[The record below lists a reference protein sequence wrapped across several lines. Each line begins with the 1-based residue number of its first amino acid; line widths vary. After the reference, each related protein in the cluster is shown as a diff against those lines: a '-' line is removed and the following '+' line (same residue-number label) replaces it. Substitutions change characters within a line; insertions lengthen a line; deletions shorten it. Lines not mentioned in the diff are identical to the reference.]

1 MEQTTRDA
9 VLAPRTLKHIR
20 STAKRLVRSG
30 RIRGMDAEDIAQ
42 DLFLDLWRRCPAF
55 DPKRASFPTFVD
67 RIIAHRAASLTA
79 ETHRMRMERRQV
91 AIDAPVEDADG
102 CTLADI
108 LPDPD
113 APGELD
119 HSLALDL
126 RRFIESLS
134 PALQR
139 CCAIMMEPNILSAAA
154 QAGTHRSSLYENAR
168 RLRRRAEESGL
179 RIYLTGPRQISTS
192 IGRCPA

>member
-9 VLAPRTLKHIR
+9 VIAPRTLKHIR
-20 STAKRLVRSG
+20 STAKRLARSG

-42 DLFLDLWRRCPAF
+42 DLFLDLWRRSPAF
-55 DPKRASFPTFVD
+55 DPSRASFPTFAD

-79 ETHRMRMERRQV
+79 QTQRAQIERREIR
-91 AIDAPVEDADG
+91 IDDPVEGADG

-108 LPDPD
+108 LPDPA
-113 APGELD
+113 APDELD
-119 HSLALDL
+119 HGLSLDL

-139 CCAIMMEPNILSAAA
+139 CCAILSEPNIRSAAA

-168 RLRRRAEESGL
+168 RLRKRAEESGL
-179 RIYLTGPRQISTS
+179 RIYLAGPRQMLTPA
-192 IGRCPA
+192 GRCPA

>member
-9 VLAPRTLKHIR
+9 AHAPRTLKHIR
-20 STAKRLVRSG
+20 STARRLARSG
-30 RIRGMDAEDIAQ
+30 RTRGMDAEDIAQ

-55 DPKRASFPTFVD
+55 DPSRASFPTFAD

-79 ETHRMRMERRQV
+79 STPRMQLERRQIGFDDP
-91 AIDAPVEDADG
+91 IDGSDG
-102 CTLADI
+102 GTLADI
-108 LPDPD
+108 LSDPA

-119 HSLALDL
+119 YALALDF
-126 RRFIESLS
+126 RRFIEGLS

-139 CCAIMMEPNILSAAA
+139 CCAILAEPNIRLAAT

-168 RLRRRAEESGL
+168 RLRKRADEAGL
-179 RIYLTGPRQISTS
+179 GIYVAGPRQVSISA
-192 IGRCPA
+192 GRCLA

>member
-9 VLAPRTLKHIR
+9 ALAPRTLKHIR
-20 STAKRLVRSG
+20 STARWLARSG
-30 RIRGMDAEDIAQ
+30 RTRGMDAEDIAQ

-55 DPKRASFPTFVD
+55 DPSRASFPTFAD

-79 ETHRMRMERRQV
+79 STPRMQLARRQIG
-91 AIDAPVEDADG
+91 IDDPIDG
-102 CTLADI
+102 SDGGTLADI
-108 LPDPD
+108 LSDPA

-119 HSLALDL
+119 HGLALDF
-126 RRFIESLS
+126 RRFIEGLS

-139 CCAIMMEPNILSAAA
+139 CCAILAEPNIRLAAT

-168 RLRRRAEESGL
+168 RLRKRADEAGL
-179 RIYLTGPRQISTS
+179 GIYVAGPRQVSISA
-192 IGRCPA
+192 GRCLA

>member
-20 STAKRLVRSG
+20 NTAKRLARTG
-30 RIRGMDAEDIAQ
+30 RIPGMDAEDIAQ
-42 DLFLDLWRRCPAF
+42 DLFLDLWRRRAAF
-55 DPKRASFPTFVD
+55 DPARASFATFAD
-67 RIIAHRAASLTA
+67 RVIAHRAATLTA
-79 ETHRMRMERRQV
+79 PTQQTRMERKQV
-91 AIDAPVEDADG
+91 GIDDPVEGSDG

-119 HSLALDL
+119 HGLALDL
-126 RRFIESLS
+126 RRFVESLS

-139 CCAIMMEPNILSAAA
+139 CCAIMAAPNIRLAAA

-168 RLRRRAEESGL
+168 RLRKRAEHAGL
-179 RIYLTGPRQISTS
+179 RIYLAGPRQISTPA
-192 IGRCPA
+192 GRCPA

>member
-20 STAKRLVRSG
+20 STAKRLARSG

-55 DPKRASFPTFVD
+55 DPTRASFPTFAD

-79 ETHRMRMERRQV
+79 PTQQTQAQRRQIG
-91 AIDAPVEDADG
+91 IDDPVDGPDG
-102 CTLADI
+102 CTLADT
-108 LPDPD
+108 LSDPG

-119 HSLALDL
+119 HGLALDL
-126 RRFIESLS
+126 RRFIASLS

-139 CCAIMMEPNILSAAA
+139 CCAILAEPNIRLAAA
-154 QAGTHRSSLYENAR
+154 QAGSHRSSLYENAH
-168 RLRRRAEESGL
+168 RLRRRAEEMGL
-179 RIYLTGPRQISTS
+179 RIYLAGPRQISTPA
-192 IGRCPA
+192 GRCPA

>member
-1 MEQTTRDA
+1 MEQTTREA

-20 STAKRLVRSG
+20 NTAKRLARSG

-55 DPKRASFPTFVD
+55 DPSRASFPTFAD
-67 RIIAHRAASLTA
+67 RVIAHRAASLAASTP
-79 ETHRMRMERRQV
+79 RMQLARHQIG
-91 AIDAPVEDADG
+91 IDDPVGGPDG
-102 CTLADI
+102 CTLADT
-108 LPDPD
+108 LSDPD

-119 HSLALDL
+119 HALALDL

-139 CCAIMMEPNILSAAA
+139 CCAIMAAPNVRLAAT

-168 RLRRRAEESGL
+168 RLRKRAEEAGL
-179 RIYLTGPRQISTS
+179 GIYIARPRQNLNSA
-192 IGRCPA
+192 GRCPA

>member
-9 VLAPRTLKHIR
+9 ALAPRTLKHIR
-20 STAKRLVRSG
+20 STASRLARSG

-55 DPKRASFPTFVD
+55 DPSRASFPTFAD

-79 ETHRMRMERRQV
+79 STPRMQLERRKIGFDDP
-91 AIDAPVEDADG
+91 IDGSDG
-102 CTLADI
+102 GTLADI
-108 LPDPD
+108 LSDPA
-113 APGELD
+113 APGELE
-119 HSLALDL
+119 HGLALDF
-126 RRFIESLS
+126 RRFIEGLS

-139 CCAIMMEPNILSAAA
+139 CCAILAEPNIRLAAT

-168 RLRRRAEESGL
+168 RLRRQAEAAGL
-179 RIYLTGPRQISTS
+179 KEYVAPSRHFRRHA
-192 IGRCPA
+192 GRCLA

>member
-20 STAKRLVRSG
+20 STAKRLARSG

-55 DPKRASFPTFVD
+55 DPNRASFPTFAD
-67 RIIAHRAASLTA
+67 RIIAPRAASLTA
-79 ETHRMRMERRQV
+79 STQQAQAERRQV
-91 AIDAPVEDADG
+91 GIDDPVEGPDG
-102 CTLADI
+102 CTLADT
-108 LPDPD
+108 LPDPT

-119 HSLALDL
+119 HGLSLDL
-126 RRFIESLS
+126 RRFVESLS

-139 CCAIMMEPNILSAAA
+139 CCAIVAAPNIRVAAA

-168 RLRRRAEESGL
+168 RLRKRADEAGL
-179 RIYLTGPRQISTS
+179 RIYVAGPRQNPMST
-192 IGRCPA
+192 GRCPA

>member
-20 STAKRLVRSG
+20 STAKRLARSG
-30 RIRGMDAEDIAQ
+30 RIHGMDAEDIAQ

-55 DPKRASFPTFVD
+55 DPSRASFSTFAD

-79 ETHRMRMERRQV
+79 PTQRTEMERRQIR
-91 AIDAPVEDADG
+91 IDDPVEGPDG
-102 CTLADI
+102 CTLADT
-108 LPDPD
+108 LPDTTVR
-113 APGELD
+113 GELD
-119 HSLALDL
+119 HGLSLDL

-139 CCAIMMEPNILSAAA
+139 CCAILAEPNIRSAAA

-168 RLRRRAEESGL
+168 RLRRRAEQAGL
-179 RIYLTGPRQISTS
+179 RIYLAGPRQMSTPA
-192 IGRCPA
+192 GRCPA

>member
-1 MEQTTRDA
+1 MEQTTRYA

-20 STAKRLVRSG
+20 STAKRLARSG

-42 DLFLDLWRRCPAF
+42 DLFLDLWRRSPAF
-55 DPKRASFPTFVD
+55 DPSLASFPTFAD

-79 ETHRMRMERRQV
+79 QTQRAQIERQEIR
-91 AIDAPVEDADG
+91 IDDPVEGADG

-108 LPDPD
+108 LPDPA
-113 APGELD
+113 APDELD
-119 HSLALDL
+119 HGLSLDL

-139 CCAIMMEPNILSAAA
+139 CCAILAEPNIRSAAA
-154 QAGTHRSSLYENAR
+154 QAGSHRSSLYENAR
-168 RLRRRAEESGL
+168 RLRRRAEQAGL
-179 RIYLTGPRQISTS
+179 RIYLAGPRQISTPA
-192 IGRCPA
+192 GRCPA

>member
-9 VLAPRTLKHIR
+9 ALAPRTLKHIR
-20 STAKRLVRSG
+20 STARRLARSG
-30 RIRGMDAEDIAQ
+30 RTRGMDAEDIAQ

-55 DPKRASFPTFVD
+55 DPSRASFPTFAD

-79 ETHRMRMERRQV
+79 STPRMQLERRQIG
-91 AIDAPVEDADG
+91 IDDPIDG
-102 CTLADI
+102 SDGGTLADI
-108 LPDPD
+108 LSDPA

-119 HSLALDL
+119 HGLALDF
-126 RRFIESLS
+126 RRFIEGLS

-139 CCAIMMEPNILSAAA
+139 CCAILAEPKIRLAAT

-168 RLRRRAEESGL
+168 RLRKRADEAGL
-179 RIYLTGPRQISTS
+179 GIYVAGPRQVSISA
-192 IGRCPA
+192 GRCLA

>member
-20 STAKRLVRSG
+20 STAKRVARSG

-42 DLFLDLWRRCPAF
+42 DLFLDLWRRSPAF
-55 DPKRASFPTFVD
+55 DPSRASFPTFAD

-79 ETHRMRMERRQV
+79 QTQRAQIERREIR
-91 AIDAPVEDADG
+91 IDDPVEGADG

-108 LPDPD
+108 LPDAAAPD
-113 APGELD
+113 ELD
-119 HSLALDL
+119 HGLSLDL

-139 CCAIMMEPNILSAAA
+139 CCAILAEPNIRSAAA
-154 QAGTHRSSLYENAR
+154 QAGSHRSSLYENAR
-168 RLRRRAEESGL
+168 RLRRRAEEAGL
-179 RIYLTGPRQISTS
+179 RIYLAGPRQISTPA
-192 IGRCPA
+192 GRCPA

>member
-9 VLAPRTLKHIR
+9 ALAPRTLKHIR
-20 STAKRLVRSG
+20 STARRLARSG
-30 RIRGMDAEDIAQ
+30 RTRGMDAEDIAQ

-55 DPKRASFPTFVD
+55 DPSRASFPTFAD

-79 ETHRMRMERRQV
+79 QTQRTQMERRQIR
-91 AIDAPVEDADG
+91 IDDPVEGPDG
-102 CTLADI
+102 CTLADT
-108 LPDPD
+108 LPDTT

-119 HSLALDL
+119 HGLSLDL

-139 CCAIMMEPNILSAAA
+139 CCAIMADPNIRSAAA
-154 QAGTHRSSLYENAR
+154 RVGTHRSSLYESAR

-179 RIYLTGPRQISTS
+179 RIYLAEPRQISTLA
-192 IGRCPA
+192 GRCPA

>member
-9 VLAPRTLKHIR
+9 ALAPRTLKHIR
-20 STAKRLVRSG
+20 SMARRLARSG

-55 DPKRASFPTFVD
+55 DPSRASFPTFAD

-79 ETHRMRMERRQV
+79 STPRMRLERRQIG
-91 AIDAPVEDADG
+91 IDDPIDG
-102 CTLADI
+102 SDGGTLADI
-108 LPDPD
+108 LSDPA

-119 HSLALDL
+119 HGLALDF
-126 RRFIESLS
+126 RRFIEGLS

-139 CCAIMMEPNILSAAA
+139 CCAILAEPNIRLAAT

-168 RLRRRAEESGL
+168 RLRKRADEAGL
-179 RIYLTGPRQISTS
+179 GIYVAGPRQISIS
-192 IGRCPA
+192 AGRCLA

>member
-20 STAKRLVRSG
+20 STAKRLARSG

-42 DLFLDLWRRCPAF
+42 DLFLDLWGRCPAF
-55 DPKRASFPTFVD
+55 DSSRASFPTFAD
-67 RIIAHRAASLTA
+67 RVVAHRAASLTA
-79 ETHRMRMERRQV
+79 STQRTQMERRQV
-91 AIDAPVEDADG
+91 GIDDPVECVDSG
-102 CTLADI
+102 TLADT
-108 LPDPD
+108 LPDPA

-119 HSLALDL
+119 HGLALDL

-134 PALQR
+134 PALRR
-139 CCAIMMEPNILSAAA
+139 CCAVMAAPNIRRAAA

-168 RLRRRAEESGL
+168 RLRRQAEAAGL
-179 RIYLTGPRQISTS
+179 REYVAPPRHLPQPA
-192 IGRCPA
+192 GRCLT

>member
-9 VLAPRTLKHIR
+9 ALAPRTLKHIHR
-20 STAKRLVRSG
+20 TARRLARSG
-30 RIRGMDAEDIAQ
+30 RVRGMDAEDIAQ
-42 DLFLDLWRRCPAF
+42 DLFLDLWRRYPAF
-55 DPKRASFPTFVD
+55 DPSRASFPTFAD

-79 ETHRMRMERRQV
+79 STPRMQLERRQIG
-91 AIDAPVEDADG
+91 IDDPVDDCDG
-102 CTLADI
+102 CTLADT
-108 LPDPD
+108 LSDPA

-119 HSLALDL
+119 HGLALDL

-139 CCAIMMEPNILSAAA
+139 CCAILAEPNIRLAAT

-168 RLRRRAEESGL
+168 RLRKRAEEAGL
-179 RIYLTGPRQISTS
+179 GIYVVGPRQNWNSA
-192 IGRCPA
+192 GRCPA